1 MNVRELLIK
10 FLHLIKP
17 TQPAPPQKINHAVI
31 LKPNNLLNI
40 KINQKLSLGTTG
52 NY

>member
-1 MNVRELLIK
+1 M
-10 FLHLIKP
+10 KP
-17 TQPAPPQKINHAVI
+17 TQPVLPQKINDAVI

-40 KINQKLSLGTTG
+40 KINLKLSLGTTG